1 MILFHPMDFLI
12 FIAFGIALWA
22 QFKVKGNFNRWSQVR
37 SSCGLTGAE
46 VARRILD
53 AEGLYHV
60 DVELSQAGTLS
71 DHYDPIARK
80 VRLSEEVYYGNSI
93 AALSVAAHETGHAI
107 QHKVS
112 YPMLVLRHR
121 IFPVAN
127 LGSSIAPFLLI
138 AGFLF
143 QASGLIGLGI
153 LFFSGA
159 VAFHLVTLPVEF
171 DASARAG
178 RKLVEMGFLRQEE
191 MSGVK
196 SVLGAAA
203 MTYVASA
210 LVALLELVKYIMI
223 FANAREE

>member
-1 MILFHPMDFLI
+1 MRL
-12 FIAFGIALWA
+12 
-22 QFKVKGNFNRWSQVR
+22 
-37 SSCGLTGAE
+37 LTGAE